1 MMQKNLTLE
10 IENYISS
17 VGEVHEDGVEYQKS
31 SNASVQTK
39 VVIWEVVEFT
49 GMAKT
54 IPIVKIME

>member
-1 MMQKNLTLE
+1 VALAERIGISAKAVEKYLSNLKQTALS
-10 IENYISS
+10 N
-17 VGEVHEDGVEYQKS
+17 KS
-31 SNASVQTK
+31 LQTK